1 MYFLIVRSKWI
12 RKKTRRKREV
22 EFKRLVGKNK
32 SKYINNFDTVNI
44 DELKMHQL
52 KD

>member
-1 MYFLIVRSKWI
+1 MDKKKSGT
-12 RKKTRRKREV
+12 RKKGEV

-44 DELKMHQL
+44 
-52 KD
+52 